1 MSPRIPLELHVEFI
15 GFLYHNNAAL
25 KSCALVCQTWLPLA
39 RYHLFRHI
47 HVHPAE
53 LVVFRNLTRQNPSI
67 CQYVRKF
74 TLIQVSHQAEASDIV
89 EVLQRL
95 DGLESLRC
103 IELFA
108 MCRPLDATH
117 AVDEILSCIVTM
129 RNLRKLYIGS
139 SVFQTPVCGL
149 KYPRHDFLAS
159 VTGLSRL
166 ETLSVCMQ
174 PNEAMYR
181 IYDAI
186 IHAQQVSDE
195 KIPALRH
202 LTIDVIMPYEEAM
215 VIFSRLGPLML
226 HVGAHL
232 RTLTLTLMLDCTV
245 MRSDSESKFH
255 QA

>member
-1 MSPRIPLELHVEFI
+1 MSPRIPLELHAELI
-15 GFLYHNNAAL
+15 GFLYHDNAAL

-39 RYHLFRHI
+39 RHHLFRRI

-53 LVVFRNLTRQNPSI
+53 LVLFRNLIRQNPRI

-74 TLIQVSHQAEASDIV
+74 TLTQASHHAEASDIV

-108 MCRPLDATH
+108 MCRPLDAAH
-117 AVDEILSCIVTM
+117 AVDEILNSIVTM
-129 RNLRKLYIGS
+129 KNLRKLYIGS
-139 SVFQTPVCGL
+139 SIFQTPICGL
-149 KYPRHDFLAS
+149 KYLRDDFLAS

-186 IHAQQVSDE
+186 IRARQVSDE
-195 KIPALRH
+195 KIPTLRH
-202 LTIDVIMPYEEAM
+202 LTVDVIVPYEKAM
-215 VIFSRLGPLML
+215 VIFNRLGPLML
-226 HVGAHL
+226 HVGVHL

-245 MRSDSESKFH
+245 MRSDSESKPH
-255 QA
+255 